1 MRACDI
7 LTLKGD
13 AVRTIGPAETL
24 GAVCSVLRTAG
35 IGALVVS
42 GNGLQIEG
50 IISERDVIAALV
62 SGGPG
67 ALEEAC
73 SGFMSTTVVTCSPD
87 DEVERLMH
95 VMTEQ
100 RIRHLPVIDSSA
112 RMTGIVSIGDV
123 VKARLGQ
130 LESENQALFGYITG
144 R

>member
-13 AVRTIGPAETL
+13 VVRTIRPEETL
-24 GAVCSVLRTAG
+24 GSVCSSLQAAR

-42 GNGLQIEG
+42 VDGKRIEG
-50 IISERDVIAALV
+50 IISERDVITALV
-62 SGGPG
+62 TGGTG
-67 ALEEAC
+67 ALDRAC
-73 SGFMSTTVVTCSPD
+73 VEFMSTEVVSCGPE

-100 RIRHLPVIDSSA
+100 RIRHLPVVDDGAEMI
-112 RMTGIVSIGDV
+112 GIVSIGDV